1 MIKIKSFA
9 SGSSGNC
16 ALIYNENA
24 KILLD
29 CGIPINN
36 IISELNKYN
45 ILITDINSVLLSH
58 AHLDHT
64 HACKDIEKW
73 GIDIFSSQDVINAYG
88 LKNATSIDKTKRIG
102 FNDID
107 VIPLKV
113 QHGDCECYA
122 FIFHD
127 KDSLILFATDFMLM
141 EQNLKAFPFTE
152 IYIETNYNSD
162 IIQKYI
168 ESSDELKKLKY
179 LRQINTHC
187 SVENAIKYLSNM
199 DLSQCKKIVG
209 IHLSSGVANKD
220 KIKYAIQNKFGIP
233 TYCLNKKGEEV

>member
-45 ILITDINSVLLSH
+45 ILISDIKGCLVTH
-58 AHLDHT
+58 AHKDHSY
-64 HACKDIEKW
+64 ACRELENW
-73 GIDIFSSQDVINAYG
+73 GIDIYAPQVVINEYG
-88 LKNATSIDKTKRIG
+88 LKMAERMEKTKLLIIQG
-102 FNDID
+102 INI
-107 VIPLKV
+107 IPLKV
-113 QHGDCECYA
+113 QHGDCDCYGY
-122 FIFHD
+122 ILND
-127 KDSLILFATDFMLM
+127 KDSTILFLTDFMLM
-141 EQNLKAFPFTE
+141 EQNLKDFPFTE

-168 ESSDELKKLKY
+168 DSSDELKKLKY